1 MSYDYEF
8 SSWAPSVLLAH
19 PSICQGSRQGES
31 SRKLTL
37 PTQTAWIIQHPP
49 QPLDSG
55 SVKLIFYL
63 FLRLCSLFPCPWRLR
78 LGTGL
83 PWTKTGQAKA
93 TEAGVS
99 HPDVWG
105 TTGNPN
111 KGHCQMGVS
120 EQGGK
125 GADTG
130 VSRRGFKTWSATS
143 QLYDPEQVIYFSEPQ
158 FPQLWDVLGDRT
170 LT

>member
-1 MSYDYEF
+1 MSYAYEF

-19 PSICQGSRQGES
+19 PSVCQGSRQGES
-31 SRKLTL
+31 SRKLTP

-49 QPLDSG
+49 QPLDTG

-63 FLRLCSLFPCPWRLR
+63 FLRLWGLFPCPWRLR
-78 LGTGL
+78 LGMGL

-93 TEAGVS
+93 IEAGVS
-99 HPDVWG
+99 HPDVWD
-105 TTGNPN
+105 PN
-111 KGHCQMGVS
+111 KGHCQMGAS

-130 VSRRGFKTWSATS
+130 VSRHWFKTWSR
-143 QLYDPEQVIYFSEPQ
+143 LCDFEQVIYFSEPQ